1 MEDIKIAKEEWFFNQ
16 FDRLLSENSRGDI
29 SSIFPI
35 FYYVYRARRY
45 GVEDIHYSEYFY
57 DPFPLLQSEVHDE
70 LLDQLRMCSEEA
82 LYRNRDRK
90 VYRTYSKVLEFLS
103 INREILIEKYSE
115 LIERSIDFCSKN
127 SGYRSAVIA
136 TPKSVASLM
145 ASLIHKLGVDSV
157 YDPFAGLCSYVVSPE
172 FGDITFYGQ
181 EIHEITR
188 TLAKLRLDAAHKTFD
203 ISQCNSIEVW
213 DPKGCTS
220 LVTELPLGVKLSSSE
235 RFANQYTCGG
245 RECRTL
251 DELVIA
257 RFLETKELRKAVILT
272 SQSMLS
278 APVHQSIRENL
289 CERNYI
295 DTIISLPQNILPYTG
310 AKTAVLILDKDKYDH
325 SVNFIGAEDCSI
337 MQGRNTSLDVQKV
350 MSRVKGTDDTL
361 TDRVELSKI
370 VFKSCDLL
378 PYNYLSNTAELKPGQ
393 VLMHFSDVGVIYRG
407 ERDYTETLGRVLN
420 PDHLSDNIAEVCSNN
435 VNIEEQEIP
444 RNYCKVE
451 EKCIIFDL
459 RMNKC
464 YLKRDIIPLFISAN
478 YTCII
483 NKQEKC
489 TLEYLAYSILTC
501 PNKDA
506 AASGVIPRTK
516 VQRLRIP
523 FFEKLEDQDA
533 VMKRIYR
540 QERKQIE
547 AKLERLNLLSGRSS
561 NLIHSLG
568 ITFTNISAGISLLK
582 AEGNNPILES
592 LSDNVKFAFRQINS
606 TGTDFSMVTPQLT
619 KENLFSIIQR
629 YLQGWERYGYKSF
642 EVLPLSSDLS
652 DDTLVMVDV
661 EMLFTALDCLLIN
674 AHQHGFQK
682 RKAENNLLQI
692 KIKGVMIEEA
702 YALISISNNGDP
714 LPAGFTLQDFIKR
727 GEVGLNSS
735 QDGLGGHHV
744 YQIAHKFGGK
754 VSIESSSYWLSFNV
768 LLPIYLTS
776 SAEEKFEDYE
786 CECV

>member
-16 FDRLLSENSRGDI
+16 FDQLLRENSREGI
-29 SSIFPI
+29 SNITPI
-35 FYYVYRARRY
+35 FYYVYRARNY
-45 GVEDIHYSEYFY
+45 GVEDIHYRESIF
-57 DPFPLLQSEVHDE
+57 DPFPLLQSAVHDE
-70 LLDQLRMCSEEA
+70 LLDQLKMYSEEA

-103 INREILIEKYSE
+103 INREMLIEKYSE

-145 ASLIHKLGVDSV
+145 ASLIHKLGIDSV
-157 YDPFAGLCSYVVSPE
+157 FDPFAGLCSYVVSPE
-172 FGDITFYGQ
+172 FGDIPFHGQ
-181 EIHEITR
+181 EINEITR
-188 TLAKLRLDAAHKTFD
+188 TLAKLRLDAAHKMFD
-203 ISQCNSIEVW
+203 IGQCNSMELW

-257 RFLETKELRKAVILT
+257 RFLQTTELRKAVILT
-272 SQSMLS
+272 SHSILS
-278 APVHQSIRENL
+278 APFHQSIRENL
-289 CERNYI
+289 CERHCI
-295 DTIISLPQNILPYTG
+295 DTIISLPRNILPYTG
-310 AKTAVLILDKDKYDH
+310 AKTAVLILDKEKTEDF
-325 SVNFIGAEDCSI
+325 VNFIGAEDCSI
-337 MQGRNTSLDVQKV
+337 VQGRNSSLDVQKL
-350 MSRVKGTDDTL
+350 MSRVNGTDDTL
-361 TDRVELSKI
+361 TDRVELRTI
-370 VFKSCDLL
+370 VSKSCDLL
-378 PYNYLSNTAELKPGQ
+378 PYSYHPYTADLMPGQ
-393 VLMHFSDVGVIYRG
+393 ILANFSDVGVIYRG
-407 ERDYTETLGRVLN
+407 ERDYTETSGRLLK
-420 PDHLSDNIAEVCSNN
+420 PDHLSDNIAEACSNN
-435 VNIEEQEIP
+435 VTIEEQEIP
-444 RNYCKVE
+444 RICLRIVD
-451 EKCIIFDL
+451 KCAIFDPRL
-459 RMNKC
+459 SKC
-464 YLKRDIIPLFISAN
+464 YLKRDTNPLFIDAY

-483 NKQEKC
+483 NKKGKC

-506 AASGVIPRTK
+506 AASVVIPRSI

-523 FFEKLEDQDA
+523 FFENLEDQA
-533 VMKRIYR
+533 VVMMRVFR

-547 AKLERLNLLSGRSS
+547 AKLERLNVLSGRSS

-582 AEGNNPILES
+582 AEGNNPILEN

-629 YLQGWERYGYKSF
+629 YLEGWENYGYKSF

-674 AHQHGFQK
+674 AHQHGFHK
-682 RKAENNLLQI
+682 KKVENNLLQI
-692 KIKGVMIEEA
+692 RIKGVMLEEA
-702 YALISISNNGDP
+702 YALISVSNNGDP

-744 YQIAHKFGGK
+744 YQIAHKFDGK
-754 VSIESSSYWLSFNV
+754 VSIESSSDWLSFNV

-776 SAEEKFEDYE
+776 SVQEKFEDYE